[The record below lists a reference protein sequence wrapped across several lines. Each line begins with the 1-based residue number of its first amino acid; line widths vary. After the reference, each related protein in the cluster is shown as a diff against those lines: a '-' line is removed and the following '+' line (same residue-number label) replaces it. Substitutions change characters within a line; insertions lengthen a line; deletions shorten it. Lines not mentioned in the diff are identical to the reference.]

1 MNQDPNTHP
10 IRYYHILRRLE
21 VFQRELS
28 IEELQGAAKIL
39 GILAEEF
46 EIMHFDKKMDLDQR
60 TIVKTITE
68 VYENVLED
76 ALQKHQMSRTK

>member
-1 MNQDPNTHP
+1 MSQNPSIHP
-10 IRYYHILRRLE
+10 IRYYHILERLE
-21 VFQRELS
+21 KLQRGLS

-46 EIMHFDKKMDLDQR
+46 EHMHFDKKMELDQR
-60 TIVKTITE
+60 TVVKTITE

-76 ALQKHQMSRTK
+76 ALHKHQMSRTK